1 MGEEGGE
8 VREWSRFDQ
17 EGEFALIV
25 GFLEGWTEG
34 GFGDLDAV
42 AVI

>member
-8 VREWSRFDQ
+8 VRQWSRFDQ

-25 GFLEGWTEG
+25 GLLEGWTERD
-34 GFGDLDAV
+34 FGDLDTV